1 MRDTDPWYHYQMHAR
16 ELASLRAAAHRFLKS
31 ADRSCTSQEVAR
43 QLFGPSRHEEPVA
56 QLVVRNILADAPL
69 VCAGHDGRWI
79 ALDAPFLARPL
90 DTLRAVT
97 VDLETTGS
105 LIGVDRIIEVGF
117 TVTDSGRAVD
127 SFSSLV
133 HCTRHLNGRIQRL
146 TGIRPADLQEAPA
159 LETLAPRLMEALEKA
174 DVFVAHDVRFDQ
186 NFLRW
191 ELQRLGHDM
200 PERPGVCTLRLAQDL
215 WPDCEGWRLQDLAQ
229 TFDVGLDRPHRAG
242 EDAEATAG
250 VLLHALHDASG
261 RGARTLADL
270 FRGVAGYADEGEGEL
285 AARAG

>member
-1 MRDTDPWYHYQMHAR
+1 MQAR

-43 QLFGPSRHEEPVA
+43 QLFGPSRHEEPVT
-56 QLVVRNILADAPL
+56 QLVVRNILADAAL
-69 VCAGHDGRWI
+69 VRQGHDGRWL

-90 DTLRAVT
+90 DALCAVT

-105 LIGVDRIIEVGF
+105 LIGVDRIIEVGL
-117 TVTDSGRAVD
+117 TVTENGRVVE

-146 TGIRPADLQEAPA
+146 TGIRPADLTAAPDLADVAPRVVAA
-159 LETLAPRLMEALEKA
+159 LERAH
-174 DVFVAHDVRFDQ
+174 VFVAHDVRFDQ
-186 NFLRW
+186 SFLRW
-191 ELQRLGHDM
+191 ELQRLGHEM

-215 WPDCEGWRLQDLAQ
+215 WPDRDGWRLQDLAES
-229 TFDVGLDRPHRAG
+229 FDVDLERPHRAG

-250 VLLHALHDASG
+250 VLLHALRDAG
-261 RGARTLADL
+261 DRGARVLADL
-270 FRGVAGYADEGEGEL
+270 YRGIDHVADEGEGEL